1 MLVVDRHVAA
11 GTVREDFQ
19 RLVGEG
25 VAGVGR
31 LKTMK
36 EITNRIRE
44 GIVPGDPVGSDW
56 RMRLAVSGLR
66 RFRFAFFC
74 GNVSKH
80 EDRAL
85 FRGIHGSFVPSFSR
99 SQKEIILSAYQ
110 FV

>member
-44 GIVPGDPVGSDW
+44 GIVPGDPVGSGWMDEIGGI
-56 RMRLAVSGLR
+56 GLTTIQIC
-66 RFRFAFFC
+66 FFL
-74 GNVSKH
+74 
-80 EDRAL
+80 R
-85 FRGIHGSFVPSFSR
+85 
-99 SQKEIILSAYQ
+99 
-110 FV
+110 